1 MDRTDYLNK
10 CKECAMI
17 CNEGLYAAK
26 VDVPE
31 RLRVEYKGAK
41 YYPAGYQLAFK
52 RDGSVI
58 HTAILHDLQ
67 ANCMAYVPLQDVK

>member
-1 MDRTDYLNK
+1 MDRTNYLNL

-26 VDVPE
+26 VDVPD

-67 ANCMAYVPLQDVK
+67 ANCLAYVPLQDVK

>member
-1 MDRTDYLNK
+1 MDRTKYLNL

-17 CNEGLYAAK
+17 CNEGLYAVK

-41 YYPAGYQLAFK
+41 YYPVGYQLSFK
-52 RDGSVI
+52 HDGSVI
-58 HTAILHDLQ
+58 HTAILHDLK

>member
-1 MDRTDYLNK
+1 MDRTKYLNL

-17 CNEGLYAAK
+17 CDEGLYTVK
-26 VDVPE
+26 IDVPE

-41 YYPAGYQLAFK
+41 YYPVGYQLAFR

-58 HTAILHDLQ
+58 HTAILHDLN
-67 ANCMAYVPLQDVK
+67 ASSMAYVPLQDVK

>member
-1 MDRTDYLNK
+1 
-10 CKECAMI
+10 
-17 CNEGLYAAK
+17 
-26 VDVPE
+26 VPE

-41 YYPAGYQLAFK
+41 YYPVGYQLAFRK
-52 RDGSVI
+52 DGSVI

>member
-1 MDRTDYLNK
+1 MDRTKYLNL

-17 CNEGLYAAK
+17 CNEGLYTVK

-31 RLRVEYKGAK
+31 RLRVEYKDAK
-41 YYPAGYQLAFK
+41 YYPVGYQLAFK

-58 HTAILHDLQ
+58 HTAILHDLN
-67 ANCMAYVPLQDVK
+67 ASSMAYVPLQDVK

>member
-1 MDRTDYLNK
+1 MDRTKYLNL

-17 CNEGLYAAK
+17 CDEGLYAVK

-41 YYPAGYQLAFK
+41 YYPVGYQLAFK

-58 HTAILHDLQ
+58 HTAILHDLN
-67 ANCMAYVPLQDVK
+67 ASSMAYVPLQDVK

>member
-1 MDRTDYLNK
+1 MDRTNYLNL

-17 CNEGLYAAK
+17 CDEGLYAVK

-41 YYPAGYQLAFK
+41 YYPVGYQLAFK

-58 HTAILHDLQ
+58 HTAILHDLN

>member
-1 MDRTDYLNK
+1 MDRTNYLNL

-17 CNEGLYAAK
+17 CNEGLYAVK
-26 VDVPE
+26 VDAPD

-41 YYPAGYQLAFK
+41 YYPVGYQLSFK

-58 HTAILHDLQ
+58 HTAILHDLK
-67 ANCMAYVPLQDVK
+67 ANCMAYVPLKDVK

>member
-1 MDRTDYLNK
+1 MDRTNYLNL

-17 CNEGLYAAK
+17 CNEGLYSVK
-26 VDVPE
+26 VNVPE